1 MFGKKD
7 LVDHLSHDLDR
18 ARARR
23 DALTSGVTTLAAQIA
38 ELEAR
43 LDEEKNRRERE
54 RVEAEIDQATTR
66 LANAAANFAPAI
78 ARLCDATAAAMTLV
92 PEACELNAL
101 LTMVASEVGSEIEK
115 LLCELRRLDEAVG
128 AGELASTSASSVA
141 AETTVKSISD
151 RVPLLLPAFL
161 PRNSGAQQIE
171 PPERRHS
178 TAA

>member
-7 LVDHLSHDLDR
+7 LVDLLSHDLDR

-23 DALTSGVTTLAAQIA
+23 DVLASGVTTLAAQIA

-43 LDEEKNRRERE
+43 LFEERNRRERE
-54 RVEAEIDQATTR
+54 RIEAEIDQAQTR
-66 LANAAANFAPAI
+66 LEDASAKFAPAI
-78 ARLCDATAAAMTLV
+78 ARLCEATATTMALV

-101 LTMVASEVGSEIEK
+101 LTMVATEVTGEIEK
-115 LLCELRRLDEAVG
+115 LLSELRRMAE
-128 AGELASTSASSVA
+128 TVA
-141 AETTVKSISD
+141 ACEMAPPVPAPAAKTTPQRIGD

-161 PRNSGAQQIE
+161 PRNSGGQQNE
-171 PPERRHS
+171 PPEHRHS